1 MTCLLYWDSQY
12 LKALHS
18 LLLLLG
24 IPDEVLKP
32 LPTELTAQKENKGIK
47 TQNAQKKE
55 RKSIK
60 FSLKEHAFSMLK
72 QLTSRCQI

>member
-1 MTCLLYWDSQY
+1 MSLLYWDSQY

-24 IPDEVLKP
+24 ITDEVLKP

-47 TQNAQKKE
+47 TQNAQKKKE
-55 RKSIK
+55 RKSIT
-60 FSLKEHAFSMLK
+60 FSLKEYAFSMLK